1 MLTQNAGAFVAKL
14 PVHGAMLLCNLT
26 IWLQYTM
33 VLLLMEMMIG
43 TCKHGGVTGS
53 L

>member
-1 MLTQNAGAFVAKL
+1 MLTQNEGAFVVKI
-14 PVHGAMLLCNLT
+14 PIHGAMLLCNLT
-26 IWLQYTM
+26 ISLQYIM